1 MALALAS
8 IRTTRRGSTLIGKQL
23 RVYLHP
29 DDQAQVDDF
38 VRGELTSVLLAQR
51 SPSPD
56 PLELE
61 GSGGSGMGP
70 LICPASLLG
79 SLRPRHI
86 EARNEW
92 ILDVMTSPVIE
103 WWLSKFDHG
112 QIFPGRLYYVPEIT
126 SGHGTARKDKAF
138 LEAADRLFKWMRES
152 TDAVETDW
160 GKERLG
166 RIAATKFQNGE
177 VSLRR
182 NPPGSRI

>member
-1 MALALAS
+1 
-8 IRTTRRGSTLIGKQL
+8 LIGKQL
-23 RVYLHP
+23 KVYLHP
-29 DDQAQVDDF
+29 DDQPQVDDF
-38 VRGELTSVLLAQR
+38 VHGELASVLLAQR

-70 LICPASLLG
+70 LICPASLLRN
-79 SLRPRHI
+79 LQPRHI

-103 WWLSKFDHG
+103 WWLSKFDQG
-112 QIFPGRLYYVPEIT
+112 QLYPGRIYYVPQTT
-126 SGHGTARKDKAF
+126 SGDSSTPKDKAF
-138 LEAADRLFKWMRES
+138 LEAADRLFKWMRKS
-152 TDAVETDW
+152 TETVETEW

-166 RIAATKFQNGE
+166 RIAATRFRNGE
-177 VSLRR
+177 ISLRR